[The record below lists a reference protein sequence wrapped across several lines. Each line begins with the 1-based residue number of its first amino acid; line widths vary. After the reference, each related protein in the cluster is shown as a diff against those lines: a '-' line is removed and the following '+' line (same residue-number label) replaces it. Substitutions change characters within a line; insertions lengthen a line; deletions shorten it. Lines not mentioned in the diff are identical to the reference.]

1 MKAIQIALVFSGFF
15 LTLGV
20 SAQTSYRNELG
31 GRITKTQFEEQ
42 ILNMPYFGIP
52 GEVEGEM
59 VLVYRMPVG
68 KVNNP
73 ELFYEMTEN
82 NKAFTEGKS
91 LIIFYYPGPDEC
103 NMNTSDFEV
112 NAMDKAD
119 KSLRKWAEKGNA
131 AEPVYIYKSSGGLE
145 RYSQIMQW
153 EEDPEDIFEKQ
164 FFKFPYPCKSFV
176 VIHPSG
182 EFRSI
187 LGDFPLSQV
196 DQALKKLNRAS
207 K

>member
-1 MKAIQIALVFSGFF
+1 LKAIQIALVFSGFF
-15 LTLGV
+15 ITLGV

-59 VLVYRMPVG
+59 VLVYRMPIG
-68 KVNNP
+68 KVDNP
-73 ELFYEMTEN
+73 ELFYTN
-82 NKAFTEGKS
+82 TGNKEAFIAGKS
-91 LIIFYYPGPDEC
+91 LIVFYYPGPDEC

-131 AEPVYIYKSSGGLE
+131 VEPVYIYKSSGGLE

-196 DQALKKLNRAS
+196 DQALKKLNRAN

>member
-1 MKAIQIALVFSGFF
+1 
-15 LTLGV
+15 
-20 SAQTSYRNELG
+20 
-31 GRITKTQFEEQ
+31 
-42 ILNMPYFGIP
+42 MPYFGIP
-52 GEVEGEM
+52 GEAEGEM

-68 KVNNP
+68 KVENP
-73 ELFYEMTEN
+73 ELFYEKTGN
-82 NKAFTEGKS
+82 SKAFIEGKS

-112 NAMDKAD
+112 DAMGKAD
-119 KSLRKWAEKGNA
+119 KSLRKWAEKSNA
-131 AEPVYIYKSSGGLE
+131 TGPVYIYKSSGGLE
-145 RYSQIMQW
+145 RYSQIMPW
-153 EEDPEDIFEKQ
+153 KEDPKDIFEKQ

-187 LGDFPLSQV
+187 LGDFPLSQI
-196 DQALKKLNRAS
+196 DQALKKLNRAN